1 MKINYSNKYTKKYQ
15 KIKDKQT
22 RIEINKKV
30 NRLIE
35 EHSYKKRL
43 RNVLKGKQNFRV
55 KKLRIIYKVKDN
67 EIEMCYIKHR
77 KEAYKT

>member
-1 MKINYSNKYTKKYQ
+1 MKIKYSKKYIKSYQ
-15 KIKDKQT
+15 KIKDQQT

-35 EHSYKKRL
+35 EHNYKKRL
-43 RNVLKGKQNFRV
+43 KNVLKGKQNFRV
-55 KKLRIIYKVKDN
+55 KKFRIVYKVKGE

-77 KEAYKT
+77 KIAYK